1 MRYMLLQVHIRVEA
15 INSARTDGSRQ
26 LLTRSTSLFGVGNGR
41 EGSQRHTTS
50 AQTR

>member
-15 INSARTDGSRQ
+15 MKSARTEGSRQ
-26 LLTRSTSLFGVGNGR
+26 LLTRSPPPWLLGSGR
-41 EGSQRHTTS
+41 EGSQRQTTR